1 QRACS
6 PHVYQSRGSLMQMSH
21 PYTREY
27 TSPTPMPIRAR
38 DPERCAISSTYWA
51 VTLLLAAIEV
61 GQNIDRL
68 ARYTGCKR
76 SFVARCARRLV
87 DNGVW
92 QGGET
97 ICEWAVERE
106 AHPSFWKDVAVAEG
120 KLFRQLDEHRRL
132 EWVPAGTRAKPVGE
146 SALQEDLP
154 QAVRYVPP
162 RVRSEAEHEYR
173 GREIATAATPEV
185 SAPAPPP
192 AFLHLPQRT
201 TAAVD
206 RKRDLFPDAVW
217 LQ

>member
-1 QRACS
+1 
-6 PHVYQSRGSLMQMSH
+6 MQMSRSYV
-21 PYTREY
+21 PES
-27 TSPTPMPIRAR
+27 TSSTTMPLRAR

-51 VTLLLAAIEV
+51 VTLLLTSLEV

-120 KLFRQLDEHRRL
+120 KLFRQLGEHGHF
-132 EWVPAGTRAKPVGE
+132 EWVPAGTWVKPVGE
-146 SALQEDLP
+146 TAPQEDLP

-162 RVRSEAEHEYR
+162 RALLRAPERSSVSASETKNRKQA
-173 GREIATAATPEV
+173 RETTTGDVPEV
-185 SAPAPPP
+185 AAPAPAP
-192 AFLHLPQRT
+192 AFLQVPQRA
-201 TAAVD
+201 TAPGD
-206 RKRDLFPDAVW
+206 RTRELFPDAVW